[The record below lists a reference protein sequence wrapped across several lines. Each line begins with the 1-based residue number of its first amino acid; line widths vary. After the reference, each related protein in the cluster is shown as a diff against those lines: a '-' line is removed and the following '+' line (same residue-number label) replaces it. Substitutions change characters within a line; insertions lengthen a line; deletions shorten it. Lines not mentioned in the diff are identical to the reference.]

1 MGGPP
6 PDYRWQRLLVKV
18 GAKQLVYLVLT
29 LNVPWFTFSSLI
41 QEESIRQTDIQESF
55 VAQGLPDGFN
65 LQPLASESIFL
76 VLRKYCLFSSS
87 GGGVINLS
95 NNKGWSIFLQTIHRI
110 QLCKL
115 CTKKSLGVS
124 LKNENLKQGLKMFFF
139 LKKKK
144 TLSVIN
150 VCM

>member
-6 PDYRWQRLLVKV
+6 PDYRWYRLLVKV
-18 GAKQLVYLVLT
+18 GAKQLVYFVLS

-55 VAQGLPDGFN
+55 IAQGLPDGFN
-65 LQPLASESIFL
+65 LQPLASESICL
-76 VLRKYCLFSSS
+76 VLRKNYIFFSS

-110 QLCKL
+110 QLCKI
-115 CTKKSLGVS
+115 C
-124 LKNENLKQGLKMFFF
+124 
-139 LKKKK
+139 KKK
-144 TLSVIN
+144 TQEFHSKMKISN
-150 VCM
+150 RG